1 MTALNAQ
8 SYIEAASRIA
18 SWRRPLLVAHEKPDG
33 DALGSLVA
41 LRALLQSQGLQPM
54 VLLFDSIPARYE
66 LFRRFPPIPVLGR
79 DLHLSDLNACDAVIV
94 LDTCTYTQLRPLADW
109 LRAAAQPKLAV
120 DHHATRDDLADFY
133 LVDESAAATCLIL
146 FDWALTAKWPIEVDT
161 AQALFIGMAM
171 DTGWFRH
178 SNTDH
183 NVLIAAADLV
193 TRGVRPHELYEA
205 LFLRESAA
213 RVRLQSA
220 AIASMELLAKDRAAV
235 MTLTR
240 RAIAD
245 AGATVADT
253 EDIVNEPL
261 RIASVIVAVLL
272 VEHDD
277 GVVHVSFRSKS
288 PPDVSADAPD
298 PLSPSGGSD
307 EPTESQTSR
316 PGREGPGGSEGRV
329 RGLQDLRYRGEPR
342 PDIDVSALAQIF
354 GGGGHR
360 RASGARIPGP
370 LQEVRRRIVE
380 SLECALNPLSPL
392 GERVG

>member
-1 MTALNAQ
+1 MTTLKAQ
-8 SYIEAASRIA
+8 SFIDAASRVA
-18 SWRRPLLVAHEKPDG
+18 SWRHPLLLTHEKPDG

-41 LRALLQSQGLQPM
+41 MRAFLCSQGLQPTA
-54 VLLFDSIPARYE
+54 LLFDPIPARYE
-66 LFRRFPPIPVLGR
+66 LFHRYQPLPILGR
-79 DLHLSDLNACDAVIV
+79 DLHLSDLDACDAVIV
-94 LDTCTYTQLRPLADW
+94 LDTCAYTQLRPIADW
-109 LRAAAQPKLAV
+109 LRAAPQPKLAV

-133 LVDESAAATCLIL
+133 LVDESAAAACLFL
-146 FDWALTAKWPIEVDT
+146 YDWALAAKWTIEVNT

-183 NVLIAAADLV
+183 RLLIAAADLV
-193 TRGVRPHELYEA
+193 ARGVRPHELYES

-220 AIASMELLAKDRAAV
+220 AIATLELLAADRAAV

-261 RIASVIVAVLL
+261 RIASVVVSLLL

-277 GVVHVSFRSKS
+277 GVVRASFRSK
-288 PPDVSADAPD
+288 PPSEPGAEATGYDAKLATLDTPAC
-298 PLSPSGGSD
+298 S
-307 EPTESQTSR
+307 TQTA
-316 PGREGPGGSEGRV
+316 
-329 RGLQDLRYRGEPR
+329 Q
-342 PDIDVSALAQIF
+342 PDIDVAALAQSF

-370 LQEVRRRIVE
+370 LPDVRRRIVE
-380 SLECALNPLSPL
+380 SLL
-392 GERVG
+392 ERMAQ

>member
-1 MTALNAQ
+1 MNSLNAKDF
-8 SYIEAASRIA
+8 IDAATRVA
-18 SWRRPLLVAHEKPDG
+18 SWRRPLLVTHEKPDG

-41 LRALLQSQGLQPM
+41 MRAFLCSQGLQPTA
-54 VLLFDSIPARYE
+54 LLFDPIPARYE
-66 LFRRFPPIPVLGR
+66 LFHRFPPISVLGR
-79 DLHLSDLNACDAVIV
+79 DLHLSDLDTNDAVIV
-94 LDTCTYTQLRPLADW
+94 LDTCAYTQLRPFADW
-109 LRAAAQPKLAV
+109 LRAAPQPKLAV

-146 FDWALTAKWPIEVDT
+146 YDWALAVKWPIEVNT
-161 AQALFIGMAM
+161 SHALFIGVAM

-183 NVLIAAADLV
+183 RVLAAAADLV
-193 TRGVRPHELYEA
+193 ARGVKPHELYES

-220 AIASMELLAKDRAAV
+220 AIATLELLAADRAAV

-261 RIASVIVAVLL
+261 RIASVVVSLLL

-277 GVVHVSFRSKS
+277 GVVRASFRSK
-288 PPDVSADAPD
+288 PPSEPGAEATGYDAR
-298 PLSPSGGSD
+298 LAALEAPSGL
-307 EPTESQTSR
+307 TQTA
-316 PGREGPGGSEGRV
+316 
-329 RGLQDLRYRGEPR
+329 Q
-342 PDIDVSALAQIF
+342 PDIDVAALAQSF

-370 LQEVRRRIVE
+370 LPDVRRRIVE
-380 SLECALNPLSPL
+380 SLLERMAQKAGLNP
-392 GERVG
+392 R

>member
-1 MTALNAQ
+1 M
-8 SYIEAASRIA
+8 
-18 SWRRPLLVAHEKPDG
+18 
-33 DALGSLVA
+33 
-41 LRALLQSQGLQPM
+41 
-54 VLLFDSIPARYE
+54 
-66 LFRRFPPIPVLGR
+66 
-79 DLHLSDLNACDAVIV
+79 
-94 LDTCTYTQLRPLADW
+94 
-109 LRAAAQPKLAV
+109 
-120 DHHATRDDLADFY
+120 DHHATRENLADSY
-133 LVDESAAATCLIL
+133 LVDEPAAATCLIL
-146 FDWALTAKWPIEVDT
+146 YDWALAVKWPIELNT

-183 NVLIAAADLV
+183 RVLAAAADLV
-193 TRGVRPHELYEA
+193 ARGVRPHELYES

-220 AIASMELLAKDRAAV
+220 AIATLELLAAERAAV

-261 RIASVIVAVLL
+261 RIASVVVAVLL

-277 GVVHVSFRSKS
+277 GVVHVSFRSK
-288 PPDVSADAPD
+288 PP
-298 PLSPSGGSD
+298 LETPSGS
-307 EPTESQTSR
+307 TQTA
-316 PGREGPGGSEGRV
+316 
-329 RGLQDLRYRGEPR
+329 Q
-342 PDIDVSALAQIF
+342 PDIDVAALAQSF

-370 LQEVRRRIVE
+370 LPDVRRRVVE
-380 SLECALNPLSPL
+380 SLVEQIAQKAGLNP
-392 GERVG
+392 R

>member
-1 MTALNAQ
+1 MSSWNTQ
-8 SYIEAASRIA
+8 SFIDAATRVA
-18 SWRRPLLVAHEKPDG
+18 SWRRPLLVTHEKPDG

-41 LRALLQSQGLQPM
+41 MRALLQSQGRQPTAI
-54 VLLFDSIPARYE
+54 LFDPIPARYE
-66 LFRRFPPIPVLGR
+66 LFHRFPPISVLGR
-79 DLHLSDLNACDAVIV
+79 DLHLSDLDRCDAVIV
-94 LDTCTYTQLRPLADW
+94 LDTCAYTQLRPIADW
-109 LRAAAQPKLAV
+109 LRAAPQPKLAV

-133 LVDESAAATCLIL
+133 LVDEPAAATCLIL
-146 FDWALTAKWPIEVDT
+146 YDWALAVKWPIEINT
-161 AQALFIGMAM
+161 AHALFIGVAM

-183 NVLIAAADLV
+183 RVLIAAADLV
-193 TRGVRPHELYEA
+193 ARGVRPHELYES

-220 AIASMELLAKDRAAV
+220 AIATLELLAADRAAV

-261 RIASVIVAVLL
+261 RIASVVVAVLL

-277 GVVHVSFRSKS
+277 GVVHVSFRSK
-288 PPDVSADAPD
+288 PP
-298 PLSPSGGSD
+298 LETPSGS
-307 EPTESQTSR
+307 TQTA
-316 PGREGPGGSEGRV
+316 
-329 RGLQDLRYRGEPR
+329 Q
-342 PDIDVSALAQIF
+342 PDIDVAALAQSF

-370 LQEVRRRIVE
+370 LPDVRRRVVE
-380 SLECALNPLSPL
+380 SLVEQIAQKAGLNP
-392 GERVG
+392 R

>member
-1 MTALNAQ
+1 MTTLKAQ
-8 SYIEAASRIA
+8 SYIEAASRLA
-18 SWRRPLLVAHEKPDG
+18 SWRRPLLVTHEKPDG

-41 LRALLQSQGLQPM
+41 MRALLQSQGLQPTA
-54 VLLFDSIPARYE
+54 LLFDSIPARYE
-66 LFRRFPPIPVLGR
+66 LFHRFPPISVLGR
-79 DLHLSDLNACDAVIV
+79 DLHLSDLDTCDAVIV
-94 LDTCTYTQLRPLADW
+94 LDTCAYTQLRPLADW
-109 LRAAAQPKLAV
+109 LRAAPQPKLAV
-120 DHHATRDDLADFY
+120 DHHATRDELTDFY
-133 LVDESAAATCLIL
+133 LIDVPAAATCLIL
-146 FDWALTAKWPIEVDT
+146 YDWAHAAKWAID
-161 AQALFIGMAM
+161 ANIGQALFIGMAM

-183 NVLIAAADLV
+183 RVLAAAADLV
-193 TRGVRPHELYEA
+193 ARGVRPHELYES

-220 AIASMELLAKDRAAV
+220 AIATLELLAADRAAV

-245 AGATVADT
+245 ARATVADT

-261 RIASVIVAVLL
+261 RIASVVVAVLL

-277 GVVHVSFRSKS
+277 GVVHVSFRSKP
-288 PPDVSADAPD
+288 PPDVPDDLVGAPG
-298 PLSPSGGSD
+298 PLSPSGG
-307 EPTESQTSR
+307 
-316 PGREGPGGSEGRV
+316 EGRV
-329 RGLQDLRYRGEPR
+329 RGVQDIRSRGEVR
-342 PDIDVSALAQIF
+342 PDIDVAALAQSF

-370 LQEVRRRIVE
+370 LPDVRRRIVE
-380 SLECALNPLSPL
+380 SLECVLKPLSSL